1 MHTPWKNCPKGW
13 QVSFKSGKETCG
25 PTKVLEAL
33 SDYHV
38 WFWRAS
44 LGYDGLLN
52 DLNIPNLSFL
62 LELLVDGTFTEQVQS
77 SMLVPFEVA
86 ENLFL
91 RLFVLVDRIY
101 PPHTHD
107 LSKASNHH

>member
-1 MHTPWKNCPKGW
+1 
-13 QVSFKSGKETCG
+13 VSLKSGKETCG

-52 DLNIPNLSFL
+52 DLNILNLSFL

-86 ENLFL
+86 ENLFHC
-91 RLFVLVDRIY
+91 LFVLVDRSY
-101 PPHTHD
+101 PPILTICQRHPTTTD
-107 LSKASNHH
+107 QCRTAS